1 MLGEQHPDFATS
13 CNNLALLYNTTGRYE
28 EAEPLF
34 KQAVAIFTAALGPE
48 HPQAKTARDN
58 YDRFLKER
66 SGGE

>member
-1 MLGEQHPDFATS
+1 MLGEEHRDFATS
-13 CNNLALLYNTTGRYE
+13 CNNLALLYKTTGRYV

-48 HPQAKTARDN
+48 DPHAKTARYN

-66 SGGE
+66 PGGE